1 MAAPLHPTSPR
12 AADRRVLIVDDDVDL
27 AESLQEV
34 LESRGYVVASAGN
47 IADAVDVARAFAPQV
62 AMLDVNLG
70 RENGLTL
77 ITTLKEL
84 LPETL
89 CVVISA
95 RSDFE
100 YAIDALRRGAF
111 DYLPKPLHPMETLAR
126 LEKCFE
132 KLALEERAQRAEA
145 ASQAKSAFLAVISH
159 ELRTPLNAII
169 GFAEI
174 LQSEAF
180 GPLGADRYKD
190 YINDI
195 HGSGCHLLEI
205 ITEILDLTRAEA
217 GTLELHEDAFDLG
230 ETLQEC
236 AAQVTESARAADLTM
251 TLTAGPPCLLVA
263 DHMRIRQVVH
273 SLLTN
278 AIKFTPR
285 GGHIELFHVLRDDGG
300 IDIEVRDSGI
310 GMAPADIPIALRP
323 FTQVDGG
330 LTRRYEGMGL
340 GLPLTA
346 ALVQL
351 HGGNLALQSKLGEGT
366 VATASFPPSRT
377 IRDRDERGQFVNR
390 KA

>member
-1 MAAPLHPTSPR
+1 MATPLHPMSPR
-12 AADRRVLIVDDDVDL
+12 AAGRRVLIVDDDVDL
-27 AESLQEV
+27 VESLQEV
-34 LESRGYVVASAGN
+34 LESRGYDVAGAGN
-47 IADAVDVARAFAPQV
+47 IADAIDTARAFAPQV

-77 ITTLKEL
+77 ITTLKDL

-132 KLALEERAQRAEA
+132 KLALKARAQRAEA

-190 YINDI
+190 YVSDI

-217 GTLELHEDAFDLG
+217 GTLELHED
-230 ETLQEC
+230 TLDVGDVVREC
-236 AAQVTESARAADLTM
+236 AGEVVASARAADLTL
-251 TLTAGPPCLLVA
+251 TLTGGPPCLMVA
-263 DHMRIRQVVH
+263 DDMRVRQIIH
-273 SLLTN
+273 NLLTN

-300 IDIEVRDSGI
+300 IEIRVKDTGI
-310 GMAPADIPIALRP
+310 GMAPADIPHALEP
-323 FTQVDGG
+323 FTQVDAG
-330 LTRRYEGMGL
+330 LARKYEGMGL

-351 HGGNLALQSKLGEGT
+351 HGGHLALQSALGEGT
-366 VATASFPPSRT
+366 VAVAGFPASRT
-377 IRDRDERGQFVNR
+377 VRDRDGKDRSVNR

>member
-1 MAAPLHPTSPR
+1 MAAPLHPMSPR
-12 AADRRVLIVDDDVDL
+12 AAGRRVLIVDDDVDIV
-27 AESLQEV
+27 ESLQEV
-34 LESRGYVVASAGN
+34 LESRGYDVAGAGN
-47 IADAVDVARAFAPQV
+47 IADAIDTARAFAPQV
-62 AMLDVNLG
+62 AMLEVNLG

-77 ITTLKEL
+77 ITTLKAI

-145 ASQAKSAFLAVISH
+145 ASQAKSAFLAVVSH

-190 YINDI
+190 YVSDI

-217 GTLELHEDAFDLG
+217 GTLELHEDTLDVG
-230 ETLQEC
+230 ETLREC
-236 AAQVTESARAADLTM
+236 AAQLVESARAAELTM
-251 TLTAGPPCLLVA
+251 TLTAGPPCLIVA
-263 DHMRIRQVVH
+263 DHLRVRQIIH

-278 AIKFTPR
+278 AVKFTPR

-300 IDIEVRDSGI
+300 IDISVKDTGI
-310 GMAPADIPIALRP
+310 GMAPADIPMALEP
-323 FTQVDGG
+323 FTQVDSG
-330 LTRRYEGMGL
+330 LTRKYDGMGV
-340 GLPLTA
+340 GLPLSA
-346 ALVQL
+346 ALAQL
-351 HGGNLALQSKLGEGT
+351 HDGNLSLQSKLGEGT

-377 IRDRDERGQFVNR
+377 IRDRAEHGRAVNR

>member
-1 MAAPLHPTSPR
+1 MTATSSHPTR
-12 AADRRVLIVDDDVDL
+12 QAGRRVLIVDDDVDL
-27 AESLQEV
+27 VESLQEI
-34 LESRGYVVASAGN
+34 LESRGYDVAGAGN
-47 IADAVDVARAFAPQV
+47 IADAIDTARAFAPQV
-62 AMLDVNLG
+62 ALLDVNLG

-77 ITTLKEL
+77 ITTLKAM

-132 KLALEERAQRAEA
+132 KLALEARAQRAEA
-145 ASQAKSAFLAVISH
+145 ASQAKSAFLAVVSH

-180 GPLGADRYKD
+180 GPLGADRYKGYVD
-190 YINDI
+190 DI

-217 GTLELHEDAFDLG
+217 GTLQLHEDAFDLD

-236 AAQVTESARAADLTM
+236 AAQIAESARAAELTM
-251 TLTAGPPCLLVA
+251 TLNAGPPCLMVA
-263 DHMRIRQVVH
+263 DHNRIQQIIH

-278 AIKFTPR
+278 AVKFTPR
-285 GGHIELFHVLRDDGG
+285 GGYIELYHVLRDDGG
-300 IDIEVRDSGI
+300 IDISVRDTGI
-310 GMAPADIPIALRP
+310 GMAPADIPIALEP

-330 LTRRYEGMGL
+330 LARKYEGMGL

-346 ALVQL
+346 ALAQL
-351 HGGNLALQSKLGEGT
+351 HGGSLTLQSKLGEGT
-366 VATASFPPSRT
+366 VATASFPPART
-377 IRDRDERGQFVNR
+377 IRDHAEQGRPVNR